1 MANARALAHELA
13 AAYATKTLVP
23 PPSTRDGG
31 LDLATA
37 YAVEHE
43 LMHLRQA
50 EGHRTAGVKVGFA
63 NKAMWRALKLDT
75 LVWAHVYDD
84 TVKYAGTDEASL
96 SIVRMVQPKIEP
108 EIVFRLRRAVPP
120 GADAAAT
127 LDATEW
133 IALGFE
139 IIDSVYPAWTFTP
152 IDFVA
157 SYGLHAGLVVGSPLE
172 VTSADIPALVDQLAA
187 FTVTLEKNGAV
198 VAKGSG
204 KNSLKNPALC
214 IAELS
219 SAMAKAGTA
228 LSAGEVISS
237 GTLTEAQLISPGE
250 TYTAVV
256 EGLAVGPLTLR
267 IDS

>member
-1 MANARALAHELA
+1 
-13 AAYATKTLVP
+13 
-23 PPSTRDGG
+23 
-31 LDLATA
+31 
-37 YAVEHE
+37 
-43 LMHLRQA
+43 
-50 EGHRTAGVKVGFA
+50 
-63 NKAMWRALKLDT
+63 
-75 LVWAHVYDD
+75 
-84 TVKYAGTDEASL
+84 
-96 SIVRMVQPKIEP
+96 
-108 EIVFRLRRAVPP
+108 
-120 GADAAAT
+120 
-127 LDATEW
+127 
-133 IALGFE
+133 
-139 IIDSVYPAWTFTP
+139 
-152 IDFVA
+152 VA

-267 IDS
+267 IES